1 MTQIVYVC
9 DCETTGLDPIKNDII
24 EVCFWRLHEEEGKT
38 WCLKPKN
45 IDAIED
51 EALRIN
57 GHKREDITHATA
69 KGKEIYRDPSIVLP
83 EIEMWIMEDGAAAE
97 DRIFAG
103 QNPKFDYDFLIQL
116 WKKCGHPDDFPFGF
130 WMGEGAR
137 RENIGSLIDTLQ
149 IVRFIDLCTGKKRPR
164 YGLGAL
170 VKDFKVTKAQAHRA
184 DGDVKMTR
192 ELLMKLIEPIKNTV
206 IEKFADNYPE

>member
-1 MTQIVYVC
+1 MPTVYVV
-9 DCETTGLDPIKNDII
+9 DTETTGLDPFKNDVI

-45 IDAIED
+45 FESIED
-51 EALRIN
+51 EALKIN
-57 GHKREDITHATA
+57 GHKREDITHVTA
-69 KGKEIYRDPSIVLP
+69 KGREIYREPSVVLP

-116 WKKCGHPDDFPFGF
+116 WKKCGHEADFPFGY
-130 WMGEGAR
+130 WIGEGTR
-137 RENIGSLIDTLQ
+137 RENRGYLIDTSQ
-149 IVRFIDLCTGKKRPR
+149 IVRFIDLCTGKKRSR
-164 YGLGAL
+164 YNLGAL
-170 VKDFKVTKAQAHRA
+170 AKDFKVTKAQAHRA

-192 ELLMKLIEPIKNTV
+192 ELLLKLIDPLKDTI
-206 IEKFADNYPE
+206 IEKFAANYSE